1 MPAKNNI
8 VKKEGGNKSSNEVIN
23 NFASYD
29 KEMCQCIQTVLEI
42 LRQEH
47 YKEKQSPFTDEQALN
62 LDKVET
68 LKKKGIKGSKTMKT
82 VDMVIGL
89 ENKKLLL
96 VEIKL
101 DCEKVDNIAKE
112 ILEKITYSKDML
124 KSNPV
129 FVSFY
134 NKILVLLNNDNF
146 EQKKRRLKNLL
157 ISRDKNIEPYKVSQ
171 LYSDFMNMT

>member
-1 MPAKNNI
+1 
-8 VKKEGGNKSSNEVIN
+8 
-23 NFASYD
+23 
-29 KEMCQCIQTVLEI
+29 
-42 LRQEH
+42 
-47 YKEKQSPFTDEQALN
+47 
-62 LDKVET
+62 
-68 LKKKGIKGSKTMKT
+68 MKT